1 MKKLITITLS
11 LTLLACMQPAENP
24 NVIADKYWQLLQSG
38 NTVEA
43 EKLVST
49 NSKQNITEHSD
60 RIENI
65 SQLDNGET
73 RTIVSTTIK
82 TINPVS
88 NASHSQT
95 FDTVLVLQQ
104 GEWKIDINQSPIPPS
119 PSATEEELQKLADD
133 LKESVQENIES
144 IDEAMSEGMQLLNEA
159 LREGSKEMG
168 ESLLDTMKKLN
179 KSMHESIDN
188 MKQRH
193 KQEQQP
199 KNTPGTTLETDNGEG
214 IL

>member
-1 MKKLITITLS
+1 
-11 LTLLACMQPAENP
+11 MQPAENP
-24 NVIADKYWQLLQSG
+24 KVIADKYWQHLQSG

-60 RIENI
+60 RIKNI

-73 RTIVSTTIK
+73 KTVVSTTIT

-88 NASHSQT
+88 NASHTQT

-119 PSATEEELQKLADD
+119 PSATEEELQKLADE

-144 IDEAMSEGMQLLNEA
+144 IDEAMSEGLQLLNEA
-159 LREGSKEMG
+159 LSEGSKEMG
-168 ESLLDTMKKLN
+168 ESLLDTMKQLN
-179 KSMHESIDN
+179 KSMHESIDK

-193 KQEQQP
+193 EQRQQP
-199 KNTPGTTLETDNGEG
+199 QNTPETMPEADKGEG